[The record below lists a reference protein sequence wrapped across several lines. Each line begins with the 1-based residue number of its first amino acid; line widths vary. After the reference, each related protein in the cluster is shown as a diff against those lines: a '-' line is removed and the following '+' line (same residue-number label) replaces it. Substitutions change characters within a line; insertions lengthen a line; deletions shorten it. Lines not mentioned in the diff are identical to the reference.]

1 MAESSWRLKLRQ
13 VPLKDGG
20 ETICDLYKVHFLD
33 SSRNGSVVVLFVVLF
48 VCLLFGEAGYDESQQ
63 NQFVG

>member
-1 MAESSWRLKLRQ
+1 MAESSWRLTLRQ

-33 SSRNGSVVVLFVVLF
+33 SSRNCSVVVLFVVLLF
-48 VCLLFGEAGYDESQQ
+48 VYFLARQATMSRSRINL
-63 NQFVG
+63 